1 MSTGIETWNMNLLE
15 IGPMY
20 PFPGSE
26 MLLALLGLASWV
38 VWHIVQLKMENAKL
52 ADEEQTFSG
61 PRKLAQAMQ
70 ISNAETLVEALD
82 AHKETNF
89 H

>member
-26 MLLALLGLASWV
+26 MLWALLGLASWV
-38 VWHIVQLKMENAKL
+38 VWHLVQMKMENAKL
-52 ADEEQTFSG
+52 AEEEQTFSS
-61 PRKLAQAMQ
+61 PKKLAQAMEL
-70 ISNAETLVEALD
+70 SKAETLVERLD
-82 AHKETNF
+82 AHKDTSF
-89 H
+89 D